1 MYNKKRYSLSIKGNV
16 WIKELIIDRCKKR
29 LVQYTTME
37 LLIGVEFLMELS
49 DMSYKDYCYFRRI
62 KKVVEEKK

>member
-1 MYNKKRYSLSIKGNV
+1 MRKTYNLSIKGNV
-16 WIKELIIDRCKKR
+16 WIKELIVDRCKKR

-37 LLIGVEFLMELS
+37 LLIGIEFLIELS
-49 DMSYKDYCYFRRI
+49 DMSYKDYCYFKKI

>member
-1 MYNKKRYSLSIKGNV
+1 MKKTYNLSIKGNV

-49 DMSYKDYCYFRRI
+49 NMSYKDYCYFRRI

>member
-1 MYNKKRYSLSIKGNV
+1 MKKTYNLSIKGNV

-37 LLIGVEFLMELS
+37 LLIGVEFLMELN
-49 DMSYKDYCYFRRI
+49 DMSFKDYCYFKKL
-62 KKVVEEKK
+62 KKVIEEKK

>member
-1 MYNKKRYSLSIKGNV
+1 MKKTYNLSIKGNV

-37 LLIGVEFLMELS
+37 LLIGVEFLMELN
-49 DMSYKDYCYFRRI
+49 DMSFKDYCYFKKL